1 MPETSNIRAP
11 GDFKFGGQRPVSDK
25 QKTITGT
32 VTKKGEV
39 SPRTNEA
46 MDSASRSAAKRLVT
60 PWIVK
65 VAGLVVTAI
74 GALATL
80 TGMGAPAGVPLM
92 VAGGAMFGLSSMA
105 TAADAGR
112 YASKTGNSVARGV
125 LKDVVISAAFPVVA
139 AVFVIAWMNSAESA
153 MNMFAYS
160 GASAT
165 ANQERAQNPGGDG

>member
-1 MPETSNIRAP
+1 
-11 GDFKFGGQRPVSDK
+11 
-25 QKTITGT
+25 
-32 VTKKGEV
+32 
-39 SPRTNEA
+39 
-46 MDSASRSAAKRLVT
+46 
-60 PWIVK
+60 
-65 VAGLVVTAI
+65 
-74 GALATL
+74 
-80 TGMGAPAGVPLM
+80 
-92 VAGGAMFGLSSMA
+92 MFGLGSAA